1 MHRPID
7 APKGFIQQT
16 DGYARH
22 TTHYTENRNKVAR
35 ALAASGRMCPR
46 EVDHACRFK
55 KVDHAWNGCPSC
67 VEELVASDLA
77 EPIS

>member
-7 APKGFIQQT
+7 APKVLCNKLMDTPGIQ
-16 DGYARH
+16 H
-22 TTHYTENRNKVAR
+22 ITHRSCSKVAR